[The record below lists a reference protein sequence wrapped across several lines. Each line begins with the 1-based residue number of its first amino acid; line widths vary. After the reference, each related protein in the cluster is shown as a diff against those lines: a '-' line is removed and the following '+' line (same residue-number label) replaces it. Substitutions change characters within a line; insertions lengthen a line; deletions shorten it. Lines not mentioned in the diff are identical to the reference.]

1 MTTENIAIVSPFAPV
16 APDSA
21 ALPLTAA
28 FDAAE
33 VTNAVAVESKD
44 VAEKKTRRKVS
55 LAEKIETL
63 EKRIADDSE
72 TLEQLLNLRDNAEK
86 LANLAAGSVIQAKFG
101 RKFKD
106 KDTTRIVS
114 VTVLAVK
121 RDENDDVT
129 LAVISGE
136 GFDAEINHIGLGAV
150 VSVE

>member
-16 APDSA
+16 GEAMDK
-21 ALPLTAA
+21 LPLTAA

>member
-16 APDSA
+16 GEAVDK
-21 ALPLTAA
+21 LPLTYA

-33 VTNAVAVESKD
+33 VTNAVAAESKD

>member
-16 APDSA
+16 ASDSA
-21 ALPLTAA
+21 ALPLTAS
-28 FDAAE
+28 FNAAE

-44 VAEKKTRRKVS
+44 VTEKKTRRKVS

-86 LANLAAGSVIQAKFG
+86 LANLSAGSVIQAKFG

>member
-16 APDSA
+16 AADSA
-21 ALPLTAA
+21 ELVLTAA

-55 LAEKIETL
+55 LAEKIEAL
-63 EKRIADDSE
+63 EKRIEDDTE
-72 TLEQLLNLRDNAEK
+72 TLEQLLNLRDNAGK